1 MGAEGKETI
10 NILWLYIVTISL
22 LNHLIIQK
30 TVLSLNSKSKETENE
45 LILWI
50 VLLNIC
56 YIKPFK
62 FCLLETFF

>member
-30 TVLSLNSKSKETENE
+30 IVLSLNNKSKETEN
-45 LILWI
+45 
-50 VLLNIC
+50 
-56 YIKPFK
+56 
-62 FCLLETFF
+62 